1 METYLKSI
9 NYSLFKIFEEFDNA
23 YLVGEDIEDP
33 YGGAFKVT
41 AGLHLKFPD
50 RVITSPIS
58 EAALI
63 GVANGIALR
72 GMRPIVEIMFG
83 DFLTLCIDQIVNH
96 SSKFVKMYGKT
107 LEVPMLIRTPMG
119 GGRGYG
125 PTHSQSLEKLIMGIP
140 YVKVLAPSV
149 FHKPGEI
156 LFNVLKNSKTPTV
169 FIENKLLYNQFLVD
183 ENVFY
188 VDEIENCPTA
198 IIKNFQSD
206 IQKPD
211 ITILTYGGNS
221 RFIPDIL
228 ENMQKEEVNIQV
240 VVPSSISPIPINTI
254 LNYTKESNKI
264 IIIEEGTKGFNWGSE
279 LAALI
284 YENNFEYL
292 SNPILRI
299 SSDDDIIPT
308 SSIQEDAMLV
318 SKEKIERA
326 IIQSI

>member
-9 NYSLFKIFEEFDNA
+9 NNSLFKIFEEFDDA
-23 YLVGEDIEDP
+23 YLIGEDIEDP

-41 AGLHLKFPD
+41 AGLHLKYSD

-63 GVANGIALR
+63 GVANGMALR

-96 SSKFVKMYGKT
+96 SSKFVKMYGRT
-107 LEVPMLIRTPMG
+107 LDVPMLIRTPMG

-169 FIENKLLYNQFLVD
+169 FIENKLLYNQMLVD

-188 VDEIENCPTA
+188 VDEIENSPTA

-228 ENMQKEEVNIQV
+228 DNMQKEEVNIQV
-240 VVPSSISPIPINTI
+240 IVPSSISPIPINTI

-279 LAALI
+279 LSALI

>member
-9 NYSLFKIFEEFDNA
+9 NNSLFKIFEEFDNA
-23 YLVGEDIEDP
+23 YLIGEDIEDP

-41 AGLHLKFPD
+41 AGLHLKFSD

-63 GVANGIALR
+63 GVANGMALR

-96 SSKFVKMYGKT
+96 SSKFVKMYGRT
-107 LEVPMLIRTPMG
+107 LDVPMLIRTPMG

-169 FIENKLLYNQFLVD
+169 YIENKLLYNQMLVD

-188 VDEIENCPTA
+188 VDEIENSPTA

-240 VVPSSISPIPINTI
+240 IVPSSISPIPINTI

-279 LAALI
+279 LSALI

>member
-1 METYLKSI
+1 
-9 NYSLFKIFEEFDNA
+9 
-23 YLVGEDIEDP
+23 
-33 YGGAFKVT
+33 
-41 AGLHLKFPD
+41 
-50 RVITSPIS
+50 
-58 EAALI
+58 
-63 GVANGIALR
+63 
-72 GMRPIVEIMFG
+72 MFG

-96 SSKFVKMYGKT
+96 SSKFVKMYGRT
-107 LEVPMLIRTPMG
+107 LDVPMLIRTPMG

-169 FIENKLLYNQFLVD
+169 YIENKLLYNQMLVD

-188 VDEIENCPTA
+188 VDEIENSPTA

-240 VVPSSISPIPINTI
+240 IVPSSISPIPINTI

-279 LAALI
+279 LSALI

>member
-9 NYSLFKIFEEFDNA
+9 NNSLFKIFEEFDNA
-23 YLVGEDIEDP
+23 YLIGEDIEDP

-41 AGLHLKFPD
+41 AGLHLKFSD

-63 GVANGIALR
+63 GVANGMALR

-96 SSKFVKMYGKT
+96 SSKFVKMYGRT
-107 LEVPMLIRTPMG
+107 LDVPILIRTPMG

-140 YVKVLAPSV
+140 YVKVIAPSV

-169 FIENKLLYNQFLVD
+169 FIENKLLYNQILVD

-188 VDEIENCPTA
+188 VDEIENSPTA

-240 VVPSSISPIPINTI
+240 IVPSSISPIPINTI

-279 LAALI
+279 LSALI